1 MRTFTLPAL
10 VVGLLKRL
18 RLIKFPTLVT
28 ADTGGGDDDIV
39 ALQRRPLSAVSHWL
53 VESNDYMNGLCAA
66 NTDHLRQFGYSESKI
81 TPIPNGVDASSWE
94 STRPPREVHRFLFLG
109 RVVAAKGLFELIDAV
124 STRVSE
130 HRDITL
136 TIAGAGPDE
145 QALRQR
151 SSELGLE
158 ASVTFAGRV
167 EYDELSDLFA
177 AHDCLVLPSYSEGMP
192 LSVLEATESAAPM
205 ADYGPIIS
213 EISIETVAGRLVG
226 QLLAAD

>member
-1 MRTFTLPAL
+1 MRSEYGAPPP
-10 VVGLLKRL
+10 VRLLRKQDH
-18 RLIKFPTLVT
+18 I
-28 ADTGGGDDDIV
+28 DT
-39 ALQRRPLSAVSHWL
+39 QRRGCQQL
-53 VESNDYMNGLCAA
+53 G
-66 NTDHLRQFGYSESKI
+66 
-81 TPIPNGVDASSWE
+81 
-94 STRPPREVHRFLFLG
+94 STHPPGEVRRFLFLG
-109 RVVAAKGLFELIDAV
+109 RVFAAKGLFELIDAV
-124 STRVSE
+124 STLVSE

-151 SSELGLE
+151 SSELGIE

-167 EYDELSDLFA
+167 EYEELKDLFA

-192 LSVLEATESAAPM
+192 LSVLEAAAHRLVLVVTDVGDMRRLFDGRAFICPPRDVKALTESMRAAIESAEPM

-213 EISIETVAGRLVG
+213 EISIKTVARRLVG